1 MTTAT
6 ATKTNTLTVNAAI
19 LDNLLSG
26 AILATDKDKSMPAL
40 NCIML
45 EVKDLELIAAATDRY
60 RIHEGRAIM
69 PDTEFSRVMI
79 TRDDATKIRSFLKD
93 KIKHRSPGSGDITLT
108 VDENDLVT
116 VSDIFH
122 NSVTCRGQ
130 LSTFPPYEH
139 LIPTE
144 FNATDTIGIN
154 PSFLADLAKIPGVGK
169 NSPMILKLN
178 GPNKPLL
185 AEVSGDVS
193 WRVLVMPMRSR
204 S

>member
-6 ATKTNTLTVNAAI
+6 ATKANTLTVNAAI

-26 AILATDKDKSMPAL
+26 AILATDKDKSMPTL
-40 NCIML
+40 NCVMI
-45 EVKDLELIAAATDRY
+45 ESHGGKLIAAATDRY
-60 RIHEGRAIM
+60 RIHEGRADSAADFKRTLIM
-69 PDTEFSRVMI
+69 
-79 TRDDATKIRSFLKD
+79 RDDVTKIRSFLKD
-93 KIKHRSPGSGDITLT
+93 KIKHRSPGSGDITLA
-108 VDENDLVT
+108 VDENDLIT

-144 FNATDTIGIN
+144 FSATDTIGIN
-154 PSFLADLAKIPGVGK
+154 PSFLADLAKIPSVGK

-185 AEVSGDVS
+185 AEVAGEVS
-193 WRVLVMPMRSR
+193 WRVLVMPMKSR

>member
-1 MTTAT
+1 
-6 ATKTNTLTVNAAI
+6 
-19 LDNLLSG
+19 
-26 AILATDKDKSMPAL
+26 MP
-40 NCIML
+40 
-45 EVKDLELIAAATDRY
+45 E
-60 RIHEGRAIM
+60 
-69 PDTEFSRVMI
+69 TEFKRTLIM
-79 TRDDATKIRSFLKD
+79 RDDVIKIRSFLKD

-108 VDENDLVT
+108 VDENDLIT
-116 VSDIFH
+116 VSDLFH

-130 LSTFPPYEH
+130 HSNFPPYEH

-144 FNATDTIGIN
+144 FNATDTIGLN
-154 PSFLADLAKIPGVGK
+154 PAFLADLAKIPGVGK

-178 GPNKPLL
+178 GPLKPML

>member
-1 MTTAT
+1 MSTDTL
-6 ATKTNTLTVNAAI
+6 TKSDTITVNAAI
-19 LDNLLSG
+19 LDNLLAG
-26 AILATDKDKSMPAL
+26 AILATDKDKSTPAL
-40 NCIML
+40 NCVMI
-45 EVKDLELIAAATDRY
+45 ESRDGKLIAVATDRY
-60 RIHEGRAIM
+60 RIHEGSTDHAQDFKRTSIM
-69 PDTEFSRVMI
+69 
-79 TRDDATKIRSFLKD
+79 RDDVTKIRSFLKD
-93 KIKHRSPGSGDITLT
+93 KVKQRSPGSGDIILT
-108 VDENDLVT
+108 VDSNDLIT

-130 LSTFPPYEH
+130 RVNFPPYEH

-144 FNATDTIGIN
+144 FIPTDSIGVN
-154 PSFLADLAKIPGVGK
+154 PSFLADLAKIPSVGK

>member
-1 MTTAT
+1 MAT
-6 ATKTNTLTVNAAI
+6 TNTLTVNAAT
-19 LDNLLSG
+19 LDNLLAG
-26 AILATDKDKSMPAL
+26 AILATDKDKSITAL
-40 NCIML
+40 NCVML
-45 EVKDLELIAAATDRY
+45 EVKDLKLIAAGTDRY

-69 PDTEFSRVMI
+69 PETQFSRVMI
-79 TRDDATKIRSFLKD
+79 TRDDVTKIRSFLKD
-93 KIKHRSPGSGDITLT
+93 KIKQRSPGSGDITIT
-108 VDENDLVT
+108 VDDNDLIT

-130 LSTFPPYEH
+130 LGTFPPYEH
-139 LIPTE
+139 LIPTQ

-178 GPNKPLL
+178 GINKPLL

-193 WRVLVMPMRSR
+193 WRVLVMPMKVSK
-204 S
+204 

>member
-79 TRDDATKIRSFLKD
+79 TRDDAIKIRSFLKD
-93 KIKHRSPGSGDITLT
+93 KIKARHNSGDITLT
-108 VDENDLVT
+108 VDENDLIT

-154 PSFLADLAKIPGVGK
+154 PSFLADLAKIPGVAKG
-169 NSPMILKLN
+169 NPMILKLN

>member
-1 MTTAT
+1 MTT
-6 ATKTNTLTVNAAI
+6 TNTLTVNAAL
-19 LDNLLSG
+19 LDNLLAG
-26 AILATDKDKSMPAL
+26 AILATDKDKSITAR
-40 NCIML
+40 NCVML
-45 EVKDLELIAAATDRY
+45 EVKDMELIAAATDRY

-79 TRDDATKIRSFLKD
+79 TRDDVTKIRAFLKD
-93 KIKHRSPGSGDITLT
+93 KIKQRSPGSGDITLT

-130 LSTFPPYEH
+130 LATFPPYEH

-144 FNATDTIGIN
+144 FNATDTVGIN

-178 GPNKPLL
+178 GVNKPLL

-193 WRVLVMPMRSR
+193 WRVLIMPMKVSA
-204 S
+204 

>member
-1 MTTAT
+1 MTT
-6 ATKTNTLTVNAAI
+6 TNTLTVNAAI
-19 LDNLLSG
+19 LDNLLAG
-26 AILATDKDKSMPAL
+26 AILATDKDKSITAR
-40 NCIML
+40 NCVML
-45 EVKDLELIAAATDRY
+45 EVKDMELIAVATDRY

-79 TRDDATKIRSFLKD
+79 TRDDVTKIRAFLKD
-93 KIKHRSPGSGDITLT
+93 KVKQRSPGSGDITLT
-108 VDENDLVT
+108 VDENDLIT

-130 LSTFPPYEH
+130 LATFPPYEH

-144 FNATDTIGIN
+144 FNATDTVGIN

-178 GPNKPLL
+178 GVNKPLL

-193 WRVLVMPMRSR
+193 WRVLIMPMKVSA
-204 S
+204 

>member
-1 MTTAT
+1 MDT
-6 ATKTNTLTVNAAI
+6 TNTFTANAAI
-19 LDNLLSG
+19 LDNLLAG
-26 AILATDKDKSMPAL
+26 AILATDKDKSITAR
-40 NCIML
+40 NCVML
-45 EVKDLELIAAATDRY
+45 EVKDMELIAAATDRY

-79 TRDDATKIRSFLKD
+79 TRDDVTKIRAFLKD
-93 KIKHRSPGSGDITLT
+93 KVKQRSPGSGDITLT
-108 VDENDLVT
+108 VDENDLIT

-130 LSTFPPYEH
+130 LATFPPYEH

-144 FNATDTIGIN
+144 FNATDTVGIN

-178 GPNKPLL
+178 GVNKPLL

-193 WRVLVMPMRSR
+193 WRVLIMPMKVSA
-204 S
+204 

>member
-1 MTTAT
+1 MNT
-6 ATKTNTLTVNAAI
+6 TNTLTANAAT
-19 LDNLLSG
+19 LDNLLAG
-26 AILATDKDKSMPAL
+26 AILATDKDKSITAL
-40 NCIML
+40 NCVML

-69 PDTEFSRVMI
+69 PDTQFSRVLI
-79 TRDDATKIRSFLKD
+79 TRDDVTKIRAFLKD
-93 KIKHRSPGSGDITLT
+93 KVKQRSPGSGDITLT
-108 VDENDLVT
+108 VDGNDLVT

-130 LSTFPPYEH
+130 LATFPPYEH

-178 GPNKPLL
+178 GVNKPLL
-185 AEVSGDVS
+185 AEVSGEVS
-193 WRVLVMPMRSR
+193 WRVLVMPMKVSA
-204 S
+204 

>member
-1 MTTAT
+1 MTTA
-6 ATKTNTLTVNAAI
+6 NTLTVNAAI
-19 LDNLLSG
+19 LDNLLAG

-40 NCIML
+40 NCVML

-60 RIHEGRAIM
+60 RIHEGRATM
-69 PDTEFSRVMI
+69 PETQFSRVMI
-79 TRDDATKIRSFLKD
+79 TRDDVTKIRSFLKD
-93 KIKHRSPGSGDITLT
+93 KVKVKYNDITVT
-108 VDENDLVT
+108 VDENDLIT
-116 VSDIFH
+116 VSDIFR

-130 LSTFPPYEH
+130 LATFPPYEH

-169 NSPMILKLN
+169 SSPMILKLN
-178 GPNKPLL
+178 GVNKPLL

-193 WRVLVMPMRSR
+193 WRVLIMPMKVGA
-204 S
+204 

>member
-6 ATKTNTLTVNAAI
+6 ATKSNILTVNAAI

-40 NCIML
+40 NCVMI
-45 EVKDLELIAAATDRY
+45 ESRDGKLIAAATDRY
-60 RIHEGRAIM
+60 RMHEGSTDHAQDFKRTFIM
-69 PDTEFSRVMI
+69 
-79 TRDDATKIRSFLKD
+79 RDDVTKIRSFLKD
-93 KIKHRSPGSGDITLT
+93 KVKHRSPGSGDIILT
-108 VDENDLVT
+108 VDSNDLIT

-130 LSTFPPYEH
+130 LVNFPPYEH

-144 FNATDTIGIN
+144 FIPTDTIGIN
-154 PSFLADLAKIPGVGK
+154 PSFLADLAKIPGVDKG
-169 NSPMILKLN
+169 NPMILKLN